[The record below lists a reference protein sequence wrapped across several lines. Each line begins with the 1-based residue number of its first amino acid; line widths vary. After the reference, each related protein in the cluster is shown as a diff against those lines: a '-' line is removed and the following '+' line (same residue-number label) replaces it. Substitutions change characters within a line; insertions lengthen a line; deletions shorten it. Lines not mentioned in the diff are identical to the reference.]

1 MRNKRKEKLKKE
13 ANAVKQNEVEV
24 MIWLNEIQNLLK
36 IVYSL

>member
-13 ANAVKQNEVEV
+13 VDAVKQNEIEV
-24 MIWLNEIQNLLK
+24 MIRLNEIQNLLK